1 MASCS
6 QYVRGCECSPYYNR
20 YRRNLVRSNQKS
32 QEMIF
37 RRKRREVPGLNTTST
52 ADISFM
58 LLVFFLVTTSMDAD
72 KGMNRQLPPKTDEKQ
87 EMMDV
92 DRSKVMSLSL
102 SEEGLLT
109 IDDKIADIDKIRRQ
123 LKEFIVS
130 TGPSHI
136 IELKTDRKC
145 DYDTYFHL
153 QNEIVRSYREIRDA
167 AAKQQFGKPYSKC
180 SVEQREQL
188 MEKYPQRVQEV
199 Y

>member
-1 MASCS
+1 
-6 QYVRGCECSPYYNR
+6 
-20 YRRNLVRSNQKS
+20 
-32 QEMIF
+32 MIF

-72 KGMNRQLPPKTDEKQ
+72 KGMNRQLPPKRDEKQ

-92 DRSKVMSLSL
+92 DRSKVMSLVL

-109 IDDKIADIDKIRRQ
+109 I
-123 LKEFIVS
+123 
-130 TGPSHI
+130 
-136 IELKTDRKC
+136 DRKC

-167 AAKQQFGKPYSKC
+167 AAKQQFGKPYGKC
-180 SVEQREQL
+180 TAEQREQIA
-188 MEKYPQRVQEV
+188 EKYPQRVQEV

>member
-1 MASCS
+1 
-6 QYVRGCECSPYYNR
+6 
-20 YRRNLVRSNQKS
+20 
-32 QEMIF
+32 MIF

-72 KGMNRQLPPKTDEKQ
+72 KGMNRQLPPKLDEKQ
-87 EMMDV
+87 EEMMDV
-92 DRSKVMSLSL
+92 DRSKVMSLAL

-109 IDDKIADIDKIRRQ
+109 IDEKPANIDKIRRQ
-123 LKEFIVS
+123 LKEFIVT

-145 DYDTYFHL
+145 DYDTYFRL

-180 SVEQREQL
+180 SVGQREQL

>member
-1 MASCS
+1 
-6 QYVRGCECSPYYNR
+6 
-20 YRRNLVRSNQKS
+20 
-32 QEMIF
+32 MIF

-72 KGMNRQLPPKTDEKQ
+72 KGMNRQLPPKPDEKQ
-87 EMMDV
+87 EEMMDV
-92 DRSKVMSLSL
+92 DRSKVMSLAL

-109 IDDKIADIDKIRRQ
+109 IDEKPANIDKIRRQ